1 MLLHGV
7 GLRSGVWAPQIEALC
22 SRHDVV
28 AMDMPGHGGSS
39 LPPPD
44 ACLADYSRAVLALL
58 DGLGIVGAHVV
69 GHSMGALVALDFAL
83 DHPDR
88 VLGLVAMNAVFCR
101 TPEQTRAVM
110 ARVGSTDEAA
120 SPRDWSGTI
129 ERWFGHPVPGALRD
143 AAARVRD
150 LLHGIDP
157 VGYARTYRLFATS
170 DAAHRDRLS
179 SLAVP
184 ALFLT
189 GEGDLNSSPAMSRAM
204 AALAPCGRAE
214 VVPGERHMMAL
225 TAPDDVTRR
234 TSPCAALFMSWPN
247 AA

>member
-170 DAAHRDRLS
+170 DAAHSQKPRRVFAVMARDGQLMRQSRPGLVVTS
-179 SLAVP
+179 VPKCQSEKRGFSMHCIFMRRYRSLI
-184 ALFLT
+184 
-189 GEGDLNSSPAMSRAM
+189 
-204 AALAPCGRAE
+204 AE
-214 VVPGERHMMAL
+214 
-225 TAPDDVTRR
+225 
-234 TSPCAALFMSWPN
+234 
-247 AA
+247 